1 VTCADRW
8 DHQCRSRP
16 YGGSVAEVSGADVG
30 WMAERSRGLHGRRSA
45 RPPAGCV
52 RRGRGEPERPT
63 GQVRRGLRAP
73 EVRVGGGSPTGRRT
87 HATHPRSGARLSPRR
102 ACSIASASRPGR
114 RRQLTAGDVGKM
126 ADAWSRGRTTDL
138 PGLQDVAGPIRAAGR
153 TRYSRGAVRHV
164 RCAKQPDGLFRTE
177 CNPRFFTDPDDRPA
191 TRRRG
196 GPLSGDAPGRALRR
210 PGAPHTAPGLPRRQR
225 CSATAI
231 HQPMAYPEAGEPG
244 PVAGS
249 PPRRGRG

>member
-1 VTCADRW
+1 VACTDRW

-16 YGGSVAEVSGADVG
+16 YGGSVAEVSDADVG
-30 WMAERSRGLHGRRSA
+30 WMAGRSRGLHGRRSA

-73 EVRVGGGSPTGRRT
+73 EVRVGGGSPTGRRS

-138 PGLQDVAGPIRAAGR
+138 PDLQDVAGPIRAARR
-153 TRYSRGAVRHV
+153 TRSSRGAVRHV

-177 CNPRFFTDPDDRPA
+177 CNPRFFTDPDDRAA

-196 GPLSGDAPGRALRR
+196 GPSAVMRRDEHSGVRERPTLVRAFPHGIVPPPPLSST
-210 PGAPHTAPGLPRRQR
+210 GAYL
-225 CSATAI
+225 
-231 HQPMAYPEAGEPG
+231 EAGEPG
-244 PVAGS
+244 PFAGS